1 MLQFGG
7 ANIFV
12 GLVEVPFGCFDG
24 FWVVLVY
31 VCGHEER
38 PSMEVAR
45 LDGLYPS
52 GLDGVA
58 AHGM

>member
-1 MLQFGG
+1 MER
-7 ANIFV
+7 IFFA

-31 VCGHEER
+31 VRGREER
-38 PSMEVAR
+38 PSVEVA
-45 LDGLYPS
+45 S